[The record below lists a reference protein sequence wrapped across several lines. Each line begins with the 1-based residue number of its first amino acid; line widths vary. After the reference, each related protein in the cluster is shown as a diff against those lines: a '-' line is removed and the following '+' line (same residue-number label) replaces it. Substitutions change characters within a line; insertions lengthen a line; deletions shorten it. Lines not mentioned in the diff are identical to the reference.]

1 MLRGL
6 RHACT
11 RFGDSPVGRWAL
23 VFEPALQQ
31 FLVWVTILVWTVS
44 LALRMVLEY
53 LLVSRGFWGMESF
66 FVLAVCIYIS
76 EVMIWALEIVIC
88 GGEWGHQWYICIGLL
103 RYIDI
108 YTGCLM

>member
-1 MLRGL
+1 
-6 RHACT
+6 
-11 RFGDSPVGRWAL
+11 
-23 VFEPALQQ
+23 
-31 FLVWVTILVWTVS
+31 
-44 LALRMVLEY
+44 MVLEY